1 MLQTNFLPM
10 LILKHINC
18 NLCGSNR
25 ESRRRRRDSHVSM
38 MIIYGSFSRNI
49 LGYSW
54 KRGNWDEILS
64 SHILTNAATTIPTK
78 SLQRASISR
87 KLGSTSS
94 RSSTPCRVMHVP
106 PTTVAKNRNTPPHRQ
121 MGRQP
126 IQKGGLVKGSKLFFS
141 RSALRVLEVQIQ
153 VTFHNIYH

>member
-25 ESRRRRRDSHVSM
+25 ESRRRRDSHVSM

-87 KLGSTSS
+87 KLGSVSS
-94 RSSTPCRVMHVP
+94 RSSTPVCRVMHAP
-106 PTTVAKNRNTPPHRQ
+106 PTTVAKNRNIPPHRQ
-121 MGRQP
+121 MGEAANSERRTR
-126 IQKGGLVKGSKLFFS
+126 KGIKIVLLSKCAACA
-141 RSALRVLEVQIQ
+141 RSSDSGDIS
-153 VTFHNIYH
+153 